1 MKGALGLMKRQG
13 QGKTAPP
20 SWTLTD
26 LPLTQIEASVI
37 VIGIAQPFSQRG
49 ILGYINH
56 TLNFIL
62 DRREEEITGA
72 RGERV
77 LISTQGQWNAPWVL
91 FYGLGPIKELSS
103 DIIAQE
109 LKGLRKDLY
118 NLGLSKAAYLLPGYD
133 PYQWGSPAQAA
144 RLLVETMPPGLV
156 IHPRRDVLQS
166 IQGVFKAYIPV
177 QPPPA
182 ATKPTKKAATKPRP
196 TAPVKG
202 KEKRPAPPP
211 PSPPT
216 PRIPPSTPPV
226 PEKTQKLQKR
236 TTFSFTKPWGMIIDS
251 YILKEILSTF
261 VLGIGIFILLLF
273 LGRVSDLL
281 AFLNGG
287 SPTLIFSLIVSLV
300 VASLSKVLPP
310 AFLFGSIV
318 AISRFSA
325 DSELIAMQSLGIS
338 LKRIALP
345 VLYLA
350 SLVAVVATF
359 LSLYVSPLAN
369 QAFYGSVLRMAYSS
383 KHLGLREGK
392 YVKVSKHLWLYSSHI
407 HNNHLGN
414 LLLYNNQEGSTKVL
428 AATKGKITV
437 DHDTHAFALILKE
450 GEILRVKGRKYNL
463 LTFHQYRFLLPS
475 LGPSFKGF
483 SKRELTFPQLLKRV
497 QRDKQKGYK
506 KYWDV
511 LNHLYKRFSLP
522 FSAVVFALLA
532 LALGPFLPRAEK
544 WTGLLLTFGL
554 FLLYYIFLTLSQ
566 NMAMKRLIPP
576 FLGAWF
582 PDIILGIGGAVFLWL
597 KSEKVGL

>member
-1 MKGALGLMKRQG
+1 
-13 QGKTAPP
+13 
-20 SWTLTD
+20 
-26 LPLTQIEASVI
+26 VI
-37 VIGIAQPFSQRG
+37 VIGIAQPFSQQG

-62 DRREEEITGA
+62 DRREKEITGA

-77 LISTQGQWNAPWVL
+77 LISTQGQWKSPWVL
-91 FYGLGPIKELSS
+91 FYGLGPEKELSS

-109 LKGLRKDLY
+109 LKGLRKDLG
-118 NLGLSKAAYLLPGYD
+118 NLGLGKAAYILPGYD
-133 PYQWGSPAQAA
+133 PYKYGSPAQAA
-144 RLLVETMPPGLV
+144 RLLAETMPPGLV
-156 IHPRRDVLQS
+156 IHPQKDVLQS
-166 IQGVFKAYIPV
+166 IQAVFKEHIPV
-177 QPPPA
+177 QPPPV
-182 ATKPTKKAATKPRP
+182 ATEPHPTTPIKE
-196 TAPVKG
+196 
-202 KEKRPAPPP
+202 EKRPAPTP

-216 PRIPPSTPPV
+216 PRIPPSPPPV
-226 PEKTQKLQKR
+226 PKKTQELQER
-236 TTFSFTKPWGMIIDS
+236 TTFSFTKPWGRTIDS
-251 YILKEILSTF
+251 YILKEIQSPF

-273 LGRVSDLL
+273 LGRISDLL
-281 AFLNGG
+281 AFLSGG
-287 SPTLIFSLIVSLV
+287 SPPLIFSLIVSLV
-300 VASLSKVLPP
+300 VASLSMVLPP

-345 VLYLA
+345 ILFLA
-350 SLVAVVATF
+350 FWVTVAATF
-359 LSLYVSPLAN
+359 LALYVSPLAN

-383 KHLGLREGK
+383 QHLGLREGK
-392 YVKVSKHLWLYSSHI
+392 YVKLSKHLWLYSSHI

-414 LLLYNNQEGSTKVL
+414 LLLYDNREGSTKVL
-428 AATKGKITV
+428 SATKGKIEV
-437 DHDTHAFALILKE
+437 DPDTHAFALILKE
-450 GEILRVKGRKYNL
+450 GEILTVKGRKYNL
-463 LTFHQYRFLLPS
+463 LTFHQYRFLLPG
-475 LGPSFKGF
+475 LGPSFKGL

-497 QRDKQKGYK
+497 QRDKQKGYE

-511 LNHLYKRFSLP
+511 LNHLHKRFSLP

-566 NMAMKRLIPP
+566 NMAMKGFIPP

-582 PDIILGIGGAVFLWL
+582 PDIILGIVGAVFLWL